1 MAGARKK
8 PAKKKM
14 VRGPKHATIKSDKKA
29 LSRGF
34 GLVSGT
40 FGKGFR
46 PNPRSANGRLLIK
59 GQKLREKH
67 GWTKSEM
74 FRYLEMER
82 DREMWPASREGKI
95 SSKER
100 VMRESLERK
109 HKASAPRKAAVSK
122 AKKALKKAAPK
133 KTTPAK
139 KRAAPLKGRSYR

>member
-46 PNPRSANGRLLIK
+46 PNTRSANGRLLIK

-74 FRYLEMER
+74 GRYLEMER
-82 DREMWPASREGKI
+82 DREM
-95 SSKER
+95 
-100 VMRESLERK
+100 
-109 HKASAPRKAAVSK
+109 
-122 AKKALKKAAPK
+122 
-133 KTTPAK
+133 
-139 KRAAPLKGRSYR
+139 